1 MPSNENTTLTILLS
15 KSNTFIETLTISSI
29 DAQPGLL
36 ELIVKTQ
43 FLTAKNPDELQIK
56 FRTCIAQSRLEE
68 LRDSISQFLEISQKR
83 DGDTKTS

>member
-1 MPSNENTTLTILLS
+1 MPSHENTTLTIFLS

-29 DAQPGLL
+29 DVQPGLL

-68 LRDSISQFLEISQKR
+68 LRDSISQFLEVSQKR
-83 DGDTKTS
+83 DGDKKTS

>member
-1 MPSNENTTLTILLS
+1 MPSHENTTLTILLS

-29 DAQPGLL
+29 DVQPGLL

-68 LRDSISQFLEISQKR
+68 LRDSITQFLEISQKR

>member
-29 DAQPGLL
+29 DVQPGLL